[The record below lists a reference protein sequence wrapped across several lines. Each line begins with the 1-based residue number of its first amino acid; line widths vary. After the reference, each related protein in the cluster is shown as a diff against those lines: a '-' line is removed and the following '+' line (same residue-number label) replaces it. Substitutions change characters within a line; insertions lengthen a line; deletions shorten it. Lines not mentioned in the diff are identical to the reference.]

1 MKKGFTGASWNVS
14 SPKDRTTQN
23 LRGRSGFPPS
33 LHCASVGCLPVDV
46 VHSIHSTVIEVRF
59 FDPLKRWSSW
69 QRFYTDL
76 KRLVIERFNMR
87 IDDSGPFT
95 LPHLEELSLFQT
107 CVTVDVTSTPSPNP
121 SFLSRDRFPSLRAL
135 ALREYRS
142 RLADQDGTLP
152 LPVDFLAQLE
162 TLVINQFDEPPNN
175 RSLIQSP
182 IPIPFLYDLSYSLL
196 WRNPGRRQPIPS
208 GSLSREYI
216 RIQHPRERIEI
227 QRGEIEAAL
236 FLAEDLVN
244 ESQVLKVLYLDLFPM
259 DGKYQLDEELKKVI
273 EHLEDSR
280 RSRKVEIVW
289 EDKEKDFCNSLVSRE
304 FWKRS
309 KEIRGRN
316 QR

>member
-1 MKKGFTGASWNVS
+1 M
-14 SPKDRTTQN
+14 
-23 LRGRSGFPPS
+23 
-33 LHCASVGCLPVDV
+33 
-46 VHSIHSTVIEVRF
+46 
-59 FDPLKRWSSW
+59 
-69 QRFYTDL
+69 
-76 KRLVIERFNMR
+76 IERFNMR

-95 LPHLEELSLFQT
+95 LPHLKELSLFQT
-107 CVTVDVTSTPSPNP
+107 CVTVDVTSIPSPNP

-142 RLADQDGTLP
+142 KLAGQDGTLP

-175 RSLIQSP
+175 RSLVQSP
-182 IPIPFLYDLSYSLL
+182 IPIPFLYDLCYSLL
-196 WRNPGRRQPIPS
+196 WTNPGRRQPLPS
-208 GSLSREYI
+208 GCLSREYI

-244 ESQVLKVLYLDLFPM
+244 ESHVLKVLYLDLVPM
-259 DGKYQLDEELKKVI
+259 DGKYRLDEDLRKRI
-273 EHLEDSR
+273 EHLEDSS

-289 EDKEKDFCNSLVSRE
+289 EDKGKDFCNSLVSRE
-304 FWKRS
+304 FWTRS
-309 KEIRGRN
+309 KEIKGRN